1 MFILLKTIHNTQP
14 YIVLWAFI
22 LDTGTLF

>member
-1 MFILLKTIHNTQP
+1 LKTIHNTQP